1 MTDAN
6 DILEEL
12 GTPGSLEFQDPDGNV
27 VLTGDDVANATARYV
42 TQDGKNEAIVELTF
56 TDDAA
61 ETFSQLTADNIG
73 KTIPI
78 VYDGEI
84 ISNPVVNQQIS
95 GGTASIEGMESFQA
109 AETLA
114 SQIRIGS
121 LSLELEELTSQVVGA
136 SLRQETIPDCVLL
149 DCRCGDFSW
158 TACLYNIGSSCHLF
172 I

>member
-1 MTDAN
+1 M
-6 DILEEL
+6 
-12 GTPGSLEFQDPDGNV
+12 
-27 VLTGDDVANATARYV
+27 

-136 SLRQETIPDCVLL
+136 SLGQEAYFDCTDSSSNRIGFDYYILDCVLL
-149 DCRCGDFSW
+149 DRRCGDFTW
-158 TACLYNIGSSCHLF
+158 TACLYNIGSICHLF